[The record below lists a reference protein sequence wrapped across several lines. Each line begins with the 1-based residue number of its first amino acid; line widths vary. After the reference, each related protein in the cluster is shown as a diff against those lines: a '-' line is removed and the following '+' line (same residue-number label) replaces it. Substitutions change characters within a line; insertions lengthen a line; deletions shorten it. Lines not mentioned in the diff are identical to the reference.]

1 MGTAPRQHKTCSQI
15 VRLAALAAVGISL
28 TACSWNE
35 QRSETLGGVVG
46 GVLGGVV
53 GSKAG
58 EGTGKNVAI
67 VIGAT
72 LGTMW
77 GQDIAKGLNDVDQIF
92 HERTTTDTLEYGE
105 PGEEVSWANP
115 DSGNSGSVT
124 AGGTYQNAD
133 GQDCR
138 TFETTVNAE
147 GEARTAEGV
156 ACRQDDGTWQIVEQ
170 PS

>member
-1 MGTAPRQHKTCSQI
+1 MGTASRQHNVASNL
-15 VRLAALAAVGISL
+15 VRLATLFAVGVSL

-58 EGTGKNVAI
+58 KGTGQNVAI
-67 VIGAT
+67 IIGAT

-77 GQDIAKGLNDVDQIF
+77 GQDIAKGLSNVDQIF
-92 HERTTTDTLEYGE
+92 HERTTSDTLEYGE
-105 PGEEVSWANP
+105 PGEEVAWSNP
-115 DSGNSGSVT
+115 DTGNSGSVT
-124 AGGTYQNAD
+124 AGDTYQNAD

-138 TFETTVNAE
+138 SFETTVNAE
-147 GEARTAEGV
+147 GDARTAEGV
-156 ACRQDDGTWQIVEQ
+156 ACRMEDGSWQIVEQ